1 MDKDTAR
8 LKGVVK
14 TYGKG
19 HLSVKALDGINLDFK
34 RATMTAIVGPS
45 GSGKS
50 TLLHL
55 IGAMDKATEGEV
67 EVAGLDLN
75 ALNQKGLA
83 KARREHIGFVF
94 QTFNLIPIL
103 TALENVTI
111 PMEFLH
117 KGWREKKERG
127 ERLLKKVQLDHRLR
141 HKPSQ
146 LSGGE
151 QQRVAI
157 ARALANDPTIVL
169 ADEPTGNL
177 DSATGKMIYELLRD
191 IAQEKTVI
199 VVTHD
204 EHIAENADRVIY
216 IRDGKLHQ

>member
-50 TLLHL
+50 TLLHV
-55 IGAMDKATEGEV
+55 IGAMDKATKGEV
-67 EVAGLDLN
+67 VVAGLDLN

>member
-1 MDKDTAR
+1 MDKNTAR
-8 LKGVVK
+8 LRGVVK

-19 HLSVKALDGINLDFK
+19 HLAVKALDGIDLDVMG
-34 RATMTAIVGPS
+34 ATLTAIVGPS

-50 TLLHL
+50 TLLHV
-55 IGAMDKATEGEV
+55 IGAMDKATKGKV
-67 EVAGLDLN
+67 EVVSVDLN
-75 ALNQKGLA
+75 ALDQSGLA
-83 KARREHIGFVF
+83 KVRREHIGFVF

-103 TALENVTI
+103 TAFENVAL
-111 PMEFLH
+111 PKEFVR

-127 ERLLKKVQLDHRLR
+127 EYLLKKVHLDHRSR
-141 HKPSQ
+141 HKPSE

-157 ARALANDPTIVL
+157 ARALANDPAILL

-177 DSATGKMIYELLRD
+177 DTKTGRIIYELLRE
-191 IAQEKTVI
+191 IAEEKTVI

-216 IRDGKLHQ
+216 ISDGQFHE

>member
-1 MDKDTAR
+1 MDKNTAKLR
-8 LKGVVK
+8 GVVK

-19 HLSVKALDGINLDFK
+19 HLAVKALDGIDLDVIGS
-34 RATMTAIVGPS
+34 TMTAIVGPS

-50 TLLHL
+50 TLLHI

-67 EVAGLDLN
+67 EVVGIDLN
-75 ALNQKGLA
+75 DLDQKGLSRV
-83 KARREHIGFVF
+83 RREHIGFVF

-103 TALENVTI
+103 SALENVTL
-111 PMEFLH
+111 PMEFIR
-117 KGWREKKERG
+117 KGWRERKERG
-127 ERLLKKVQLDHRLR
+127 EHLLKKVHLDHRLR
-141 HKPSQ
+141 HKPSE

-157 ARALANDPTIVL
+157 ARALANDPAILL

-177 DSATGKMIYELLRD
+177 DTKTGRMIYELLRE
-191 IAQEKTVI
+191 IAEEKTVI

-204 EHIAENADRVIY
+204 EHIAQNADRVIH
-216 IRDGKLHQ
+216 ISDGQLHE

>member
-50 TLLHL
+50 TLLHV

-127 ERLLKKVQLDHRLR
+127 EQLLKKVQLDHRLR

-157 ARALANDPTIVL
+157 ARALANDPAIVL

-177 DSATGKMIYELLRD
+177 DSATGRMIYELLRD